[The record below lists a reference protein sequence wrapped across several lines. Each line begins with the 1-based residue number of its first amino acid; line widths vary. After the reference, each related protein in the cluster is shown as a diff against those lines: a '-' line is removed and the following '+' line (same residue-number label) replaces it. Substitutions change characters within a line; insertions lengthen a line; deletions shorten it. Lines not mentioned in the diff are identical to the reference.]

1 MKSPMERMLSEKK
14 VEDESLESNILRIVR
29 GYKRSKSD
37 HFAAMRRISWKREQE
52 DKEQQQYILDLSTEN
67 NMHFP

>member
-14 VEDESLESNILRIVR
+14 VEDESLESNILGIVR

-37 HFAAMRRISWKREQE
+37 HLAAMRRISWKGEQE

-67 NMHFP
+67 NMRFP